1 MAKLYEGLA
10 IAVGADHAGYE
21 LKEHLKGFLVER
33 GARII
38 DFGTDSTER
47 VDYPWFCARAARA
60 VRDGQADFA
69 LVVGGSGQGEQISAN
84 KVHGVRA
91 ALCPDEYTARL
102 ARAHNDA
109 NVIALGARVVP
120 PAYAEAILAV
130 FLATPFEGERHV
142 ARLHQISD
150 IEREEAELSLGK

>member
-1 MAKLYEGLA
+1 MYEGLA

-142 ARLHQISD
+142 PRLHQISD